1 MSNGLL
7 SQSTIKWT
15 PIDGHWIVGPS
26 GCACG
31 QWKPVSY
38 AEARVSPE
46 ANLYQVSWDAHVAGK
61 TRSGSVW
68 FDKLPYYDP
77 AESIAKVARSFT
89 PDASEVAGGDALS
102 PPRGILSEICDL
114 EARERGRANIAE
126 DRLRAAL
133 SLVKEWQELAKAKGE
148 GIDLLRN
155 ESERQRHV
163 IEAQT
168 AALAEW
174 RRKWYWAILWPRWH
188 KKSLVRGK
196 ALPDTPKSN
205 LEAPSARKPQSS
217 EAPY

>member
-1 MSNGLL
+1 MSDGSL

-15 PIDGHWIVGPS
+15 PADGHWLIGPE

-31 QWKPVSY
+31 WKPPERVKWPW
-38 AEARVSPE
+38 EAGYR
-46 ANLYQVSWDAHVAGK
+46 AAWRDHVAGK
-61 TRSGSVW
+61 AQRGSAW
-68 FDKLPYYDP
+68 FNLTANP
-77 AESIAKVARSFT
+77 AQSFT

-148 GIDLLRN
+148 GIDLPRN
-155 ESERQRHV
+155 ESERQRHI
-163 IEAQT
+163 IESQT

-174 RRKWYWAILWPRWH
+174 RRKWYWAILWPRWY
-188 KKSLVRGK
+188 KKSLVREK
-196 ALPDTPKSN
+196 ALPDAPKSN
-205 LEAPSARKPQSS
+205 LEAPRTEKPQSS
-217 EAPY
+217 GDPQ